1 MSRHGTVTE
10 KGGELAAAIPRRPAR
25 IRIRSGHSRARDEA
39 VHSTEVRAKEALVG
53 NDDDLRDMPDDPE
66 TSKHKGIT
74 TGVGFAVIAFGL
86 FLLGTVIY
94 TAASSNPPG
103 VTTCS
108 TTCAGLTRWECPG
121 ARFMGGC
128 LGISICSPPIHA
140 CGVNPP

>member
-1 MSRHGTVTE
+1 MGS
-10 KGGELAAAIPRRPAR
+10 
-25 IRIRSGHSRARDEA
+25 D
-39 VHSTEVRAKEALVG
+39 
-53 NDDDLRDMPDDPE
+53 DDDLREIPEDPE
-66 TSKHKGIT
+66 TKQNKGIA
-74 TGVGFAVIAFGL
+74 TGVGFAVVVLGL

-103 VTTCS
+103 VTTCT

-128 LGISICSPPIHA
+128 FGISVCGLPVHP